1 MGGEICMKRKHYAM
15 RKNILLGLAGRILI
29 AIIVVI
35 QAVGTIFVGIS
46 AVVLKPVAI
55 LMIAAASLLAILAQF
70 PWGEA
75 IPVFIISA
83 VLFWLPEMAALLL
96 VALTAVQGI
105 IAAKI

>member
-1 MGGEICMKRKHYAM
+1 MKRKHYAM
-15 RKNILLGLAGRILI
+15 RNNILLGITGRILI
-29 AIIVVI
+29 AMIVVI
-35 QAVGTIFVGIS
+35 QAIGTVFVGIG

-75 IPVFIISA
+75 IPVFAVSA